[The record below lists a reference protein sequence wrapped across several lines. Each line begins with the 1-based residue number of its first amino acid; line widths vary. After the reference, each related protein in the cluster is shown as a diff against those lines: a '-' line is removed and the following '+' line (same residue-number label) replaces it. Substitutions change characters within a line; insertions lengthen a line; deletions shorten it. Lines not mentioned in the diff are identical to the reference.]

1 MFRRVRDLGVLLD
14 SEPSTKQ
21 HISKVAST
29 CYYHLRRLRQ
39 IRSYASREIMIQPV
53 MSLVMSRIYCN
64 SVVVGLLAST
74 LSPLQRVQNSAAIG
88 LFSALVGNL
97 I

>member
-14 SEPSTKQ
+14 NEPSTKQ
-21 HISKVAST
+21 HSKVAST

-39 IRSYASREIMIQPV
+39 IRSYASHEIMIQPV

-64 SVVVGLLAST
+64 SVVVGRLAST